1 MSPFGKKIS
10 FLESVCK
17 TFTRA
22 AFVVGFFTLL
32 ASLLGMVRDRF
43 LASQFGAGAE
53 LDIYYAAFRIPDFFF
68 NTLMVGLTSSAF
80 LPVLTHYLHKPGKAD
95 NPVKSPTVC
104 QSLSLPKKAG
114 DFVNSLVS
122 FLSLGLLAT
131 TIVLYLITPY
141 LIQWITP
148 GFNPNQQQESAT
160 LTRIMLLSPVF
171 LSFSGIVGNVLNL
184 RRFFLFYGAAP
195 VVYNLGS
202 IIAIFLLVPYLGV
215 SGLAWGIVLG
225 AMLHFLIQFIPAT
238 SLGLKIKWR
247 WQPDHEGIRRVIKM
261 MLPRSIHLGLLQ
273 SNLIIT
279 TLLASTLPMGSLAVF
294 NFANNLQ
301 SLPLGIFGAS
311 FAIVAFPTLAIY
323 VAKKES
329 QKFRDEFSG
338 IMCQILFFVI
348 PLSAILIILRAQ
360 VVRLIL
366 GSGKFDWEDTILTFS
381 VLGVLATS
389 LFAQSLNLLFVRA
402 YFALHDTIT
411 PLKSGVIG
419 VIANILVG
427 AAAIKYW
434 GHASPILEQDVHLSG
449 LKSPIV
455 GLALAYTVSQIAMFI
470 FLLVGLH
477 NYLQGMDI
485 EAVKKSLGKIAL
497 ATLFMGAIVQIVKW
511 SWGVIIPLS
520 TSPAVGGQIAI
531 SGIAGIASYLIICKI
546 LKCKE
551 LIKLRHEIP
560 QIKRFKKRNP
570 R

>member
-1 MSPFGKKIS
+1 MTPFGNKIS
-10 FLESVCK
+10 FLESVGK

-22 AFVVGFFTLL
+22 AFTVGAFTLL
-32 ASLLGMVRDRF
+32 ASLLGMVRDRL
-43 LASQFGAGAE
+43 LASNFGADVE

-80 LPVLTHYLHKPGKAD
+80 LPVLTRYLHKPGKAD
-95 NPVKSPTVC
+95 DSIKTSSC
-104 QSLSLPKKAG
+104 QDLSLPKQAG
-114 DFVNSLVS
+114 DFVNSLIS
-122 FLSLGLLAT
+122 LLSLGLLVT
-131 TIVLYLITPY
+131 TIILYLIAPY

-148 GFNPNQQQESAT
+148 GFSPGQQQESAA

-171 LSFSGIVGNVLNL
+171 LSFSGMIGNMLNL

-202 IIAIFLLVPYLGV
+202 IVAILFLVPYLGII
-215 SGLAWGIVLG
+215 GLAWGIVLG
-225 AMLHFLIQFIPAT
+225 AMLHFLIQFIPAMA
-238 SLGLKIKWR
+238 LGLKIEWR
-247 WQPDHEGIRRVIKM
+247 WQPNHEGIRRVIKM

-273 SNLIIT
+273 SNLVIT
-279 TLLASTLPMGSLAVF
+279 TLLASTLPVGSLAVF

-329 QKFRDEFSG
+329 KKFRDEFSS

-360 VVRLIL
+360 VVRLVL

-381 VLGVLATS
+381 VLGVLAIS

-411 PLKSGVIG
+411 PLKSGIIG
-419 VIANILVG
+419 VLANIIIGLT
-427 AAAIKYW
+427 AIKYW
-434 GHASPILEQDVHLSG
+434 GQISPVLEQDIHLSG

-455 GLALAYTVSQIAMFI
+455 GLAFAYSISQIAMFI

-477 NYLQGMDI
+477 DYLRGMDVRM
-485 EAVKKSLGKIAL
+485 VKKSLGKIAL
-497 ATLFMGAIVQIVKW
+497 ATLLMGAMVQTVKW
-511 SWGVIIPLS
+511 SWGVVIPLS
-520 TSPAVGGQIAI
+520 TLPAVAGQIAL
-531 SGIAGIASYLIICKI
+531 SGVVGIASYLIFCKI
-546 LKCKE
+546 FKCKE
-551 LIKLRHEIP
+551 LINLSNEIP
-560 QIKRFKKRNP
+560 QIKRFKKRNIP
-570 R
+570 H